1 MRTSAESFGEQR
13 PPSDRPITHARASSH
28 VSEVAHLAKIAID
41 AATGGATL
49 LGDSLQIHR
58 LLEQIDIVAPTD
70 ATVLIRGE
78 TGVGKELVA
87 QRIHH
92 HSLRHDHRMVTV
104 NCTAVPRELFESEF
118 FGHVRGAFSGAM
130 RDRTGRFQLADGGTL
145 FLDEVG
151 DLSLEMQPK
160 LLRVLEEGEFEAVGD
175 DRTRHIRV
183 RVIAASNRDLGEA
196 IRAGQFRED
205 LYYRLN
211 VFPIQVPPL
220 REHKTDIAILARAIF
235 EAACHRFHR
244 PSRALSE
251 AQLQELSDYEWPGNV
266 RELQNVIE
274 RAVIRGSDGNFLE
287 VPNHHVPP
295 VAARPEPARDSSA
308 GVEVVRDDEMKR
320 RERDNIAAALRQS
333 GGKIYGAGGAANLLG
348 LPPTTLTAR
357 VRKLGLKHLKGLDET

>member
-1 MRTSAESFGEQR
+1 M
-13 PPSDRPITHARASSH
+13 
-28 VSEVAHLAKIAID
+28 
-41 AATGGATL
+41 
-49 LGDSLQIHR
+49 HR
-58 LLEQIDIVAPTD
+58 LLEQIEMVAPTD

-92 HSLRHDHRMVTV
+92 HSLRHDHPMVTV

-130 RDRTGRFQLADGGTL
+130 RDRTGRFLLADGGTL

-175 DRTRHIRV
+175 DSTRHIGF
-183 RVIAASNRDLGEA
+183 ASSPPATATSARRSAPDSSARTFIIVSTCFRSRYRRCANTKPTSRSS
-196 IRAGQFRED
+196 RAPF
-205 LYYRLN
+205 
-211 VFPIQVPPL
+211 I
-220 REHKTDIAILARAIF
+220 

-244 PSRALSE
+244 HATLSE

-287 VPNHHVPP
+287 VPNHHD
-295 VAARPEPARDSSA
+295 A
-308 GVEVVRDDEMKR
+308 
-320 RERDNIAAALRQS
+320 S
-333 GGKIYGAGGAANLLG
+333 GGCAPRTCSRFFRRSQGSQ
-348 LPPTTLTAR
+348 R
-357 VRKLGLKHLKGLDET
+357 

>member
-1 MRTSAESFGEQR
+1 M
-13 PPSDRPITHARASSH
+13 
-28 VSEVAHLAKIAID
+28 
-41 AATGGATL
+41 
-49 LGDSLQIHR
+49 LGDSSGLHA
-58 LLEQIDIVAPTD
+58 LLEQIEMVAATD

-87 QRIHH
+87 QRIHQ

-118 FGHVRGAFSGAM
+118 FGHVRGAFSGAL
-130 RDRTGRFQLADGGTL
+130 RDRSGRFLLADGGTL

-151 DLSLEMQPK
+151 DLSIEMQPK

-175 DRTRHIRV
+175 DHTRHIRV

-211 VFPIQVPPL
+211 VFPIEVPPL
-220 REHKTDIAILARAIF
+220 RERKTDIAILAIAF
-235 EAACHRFHR
+235 LEAACHRFHR
-244 PSRALSE
+244 PSRALSQ

-274 RAVIRGSDGNFLE
+274 RAVIRGSDGSFHLE
-287 VPNHHVPP
+287 VPSHYAPP
-295 VAARPEPARDSSA
+295 VPARREPAPDSSA
-308 GVEVVRDDEMKR
+308 QLAVVRDDEMKR

-333 GGKIYGAGGAANLLG
+333 GGKIYGTGGAADLLG

-357 VRKLGLKHLKGLDET
+357 VQKLGLKHPKGPDET

>member
-1 MRTSAESFGEQR
+1 MRISAESFGDQR
-13 PPSDRPITHARASSH
+13 PPSDRPVAHTRAPSH
-28 VSEVAHLAKIAID
+28 GSEEAHLANLAIE
-41 AATGGATL
+41 AAAGCATL
-49 LGDSLQIHR
+49 LGDSLQLHS
-58 LLEQIDIVAPTD
+58 LLEQIDMVAPTD

-87 QRIHH
+87 QRIHQ

-118 FGHVRGAFSGAM
+118 FGHVRGAFSGAL

-175 DRTRHIRV
+175 DNTRHIRV

-220 REHKTDIAILARAIF
+220 REHKTDIAILALAF
-235 EAACHRFHR
+235 LEAACQRFHR
-244 PSRALSE
+244 QSRALSE
-251 AQLQELSDYEWPGNV
+251 AQLQELSDYAWPGNV
-266 RELQNVIE
+266 RELQNIIE
-274 RAVIRGSDGNFLE
+274 RAVIRGFDGNFHLE
-287 VPNHHVPP
+287 VPNHLEVPSHPAPP
-295 VAARPEPARDSSA
+295 VPAPPPR
-308 GVEVVRDDEMKR
+308 
-320 RERDNIAAALRQS
+320 
-333 GGKIYGAGGAANLLG
+333 NLLAIA
-348 LPPTTLTAR
+348 PESR
-357 VRKLGLKHLKGLDET
+357 

>member
-1 MRTSAESFGEQR
+1 M
-13 PPSDRPITHARASSH
+13 
-28 VSEVAHLAKIAID
+28 
-41 AATGGATL
+41 
-49 LGDSLQIHR
+49 
-58 LLEQIDIVAPTD
+58 VAPTD

-87 QRIHH
+87 QRIHQ

-118 FGHVRGAFSGAM
+118 FGHVRGAFSGAL

-175 DRTRHIRV
+175 DNTRHIRV

-220 REHKTDIAILARAIF
+220 REHKTDIAILALAF
-235 EAACHRFHR
+235 LEAACQRFHR
-244 PSRALSE
+244 QSRALSE
-251 AQLQELSDYEWPGNV
+251 AQLQELSDYAWPGNV

-274 RAVIRGSDGNFLE
+274 RAVIRELRWKLSSRGSEPSKRF
-287 VPNHHVPP
+287 PAIPAPP
-295 VAARPEPARDSSA
+295 VPA
-308 GVEVVRDDEMKR
+308 
-320 RERDNIAAALRQS
+320 
-333 GGKIYGAGGAANLLG
+333 
-348 LPPTTLTAR
+348 PPPGT
-357 VRKLGLKHLKGLDET
+357 